1 MHSDSEAAS
10 KALGNSKP
18 VAEKHYIKPQTAHP
32 AVRRAM
38 NEAASGLVKLTWQ
51 PSFAAERRATD
62 VQRKELRKAV
72 SA

>member
-1 MHSDSEAAS
+1 MPRAKSSRDVQGSSGSLRRFLGTKVCMHSDSEAAS

-38 NEAASGLVKLTWQ
+38 NEAASVLVN
-51 PSFAAERRATD
+51 
-62 VQRKELRKAV
+62 
-72 SA
+72 